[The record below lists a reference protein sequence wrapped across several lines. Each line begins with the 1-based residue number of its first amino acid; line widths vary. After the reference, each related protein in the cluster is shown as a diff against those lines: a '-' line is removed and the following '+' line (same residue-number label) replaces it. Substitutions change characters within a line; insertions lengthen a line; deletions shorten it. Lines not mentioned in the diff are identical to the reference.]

1 VKLNVGRWLVQMSC
15 HASSVVLLGT
25 LTFSSATKTNQVAT
39 GERATIAGSIV
50 SRNGD
55 LIRIHENN
63 TSEQTIVAI
72 TENTKIKRSK
82 GKFPF
87 YRHTGMD
94 VTAMLPGLT
103 IKVEGVGNAD
113 GQLEADTISFT
124 PDEFAIDVAEH
135 QQVIAN
141 KSAARNAQFTADES
155 LAVAKEAQSSADRTQ
170 ASANEVDA
178 EARAVGTIAV
188 MSVAAMARIN
198 ERVSDLDDYKNEF
211 EVDVCSERNKDVLD
225 RTARRDL
232 ANLADIAKSLNG
244 YLIEISGYSSNT
256 LSKARDQ
263 KLSEERAESVVRYL
277 TQVKNVPMRRILVP
291 IGYGVTHPV
300 ASNNDA
306 KGRELNRR
314 VDIKVLVNQA
324 LAPTM

>member
-1 VKLNVGRWLVQMSC
+1 MKLNVVRSLVQVLC
-15 HASSVVLLGT
+15 YASSVIVLGS
-25 LTFSSATKTNQVAT
+25 LTVSATAKTNQVAT
-39 GERATIAGSIV
+39 GERAKIEGAIV
-50 SRNGD
+50 SREGD
-55 LIRIHENN
+55 LIRIRENRSN
-63 TSEQTIVAI
+63 EHFIVAI
-72 TENTKIKRSK
+72 TEDTKIERRK

-103 IKVEGVGNAD
+103 IEAEGVGNAD
-113 GQLEADTISFT
+113 GQLEADKISFT
-124 PDEFAIDVAEH
+124 PDEFAVEVAEH

-141 KSAARNAQFTADES
+141 NVAVSNAQSTANES
-155 LAVAKEAQSSADRTQ
+155 LVVAEAAQFSADQAQ
-170 ASANEVDA
+170 ASANQVDTST
-178 EARAVGTIAV
+178 RAAAAIAII
-188 MSVAAMARIN
+188 SGAAVAMIN
-198 ERVSDLDDYKNEF
+198 QRVSDLDDYKNEF
-211 EVDVCSERNKDVLD
+211 EVDVFFKRNRDVLD
-225 RTARRDL
+225 STAKKDL

-263 KLSEERAESVVRYL
+263 KLSEERAAAVVQYL
-277 TQVKNVPMRRILVP
+277 TEVKDVPMRRILVP
-291 IGYGVTHPV
+291 VGYGVTHPV
-300 ASNNDA
+300 ASNGDA